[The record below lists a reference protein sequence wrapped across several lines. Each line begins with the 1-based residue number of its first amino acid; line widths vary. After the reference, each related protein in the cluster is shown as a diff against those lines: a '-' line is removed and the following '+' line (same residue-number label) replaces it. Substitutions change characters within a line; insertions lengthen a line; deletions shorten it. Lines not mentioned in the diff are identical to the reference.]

1 MGGEAVA
8 TGQMERLMAPSLRI
22 AEHASRC
29 ERSAWISLTKTD
41 VPRPPV
47 VSSPLHQIGP

>member
-22 AEHASRC
+22 AEQASRC
-29 ERSAWISLTKTD
+29 ERSAWISLT
-41 VPRPPV
+41 
-47 VSSPLHQIGP
+47 